1 MREKSGEGKRRRGER
16 GEGEVEV
23 KEKVEEGVGKRGG
36 RASSNKGRVQREEE
50 EGVTNDSQ

>member
-1 MREKSGEGKRRRGER
+1 M
-16 GEGEVEV
+16 EV

-50 EGVTNDSQ
+50 EGVTNSNRMRKC